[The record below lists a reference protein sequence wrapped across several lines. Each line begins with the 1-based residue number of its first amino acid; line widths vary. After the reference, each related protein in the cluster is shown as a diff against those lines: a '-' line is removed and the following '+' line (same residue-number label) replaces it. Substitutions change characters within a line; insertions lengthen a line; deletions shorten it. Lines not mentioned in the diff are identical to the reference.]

1 MADKPIS
8 VPDLPDSAAPR
19 RPDLD
24 DLIFLGVGWRA
35 RDRLWGV
42 SIWRCPTFLLKFS
55 PSFLSIHPCYGKI

>member
-24 DLIFLGVGWRA
+24 DLIFLGEGWLA
-35 RDRLWGV
+35 SDR
-42 SIWRCPTFLLKFS
+42 
-55 PSFLSIHPCYGKI
+55 